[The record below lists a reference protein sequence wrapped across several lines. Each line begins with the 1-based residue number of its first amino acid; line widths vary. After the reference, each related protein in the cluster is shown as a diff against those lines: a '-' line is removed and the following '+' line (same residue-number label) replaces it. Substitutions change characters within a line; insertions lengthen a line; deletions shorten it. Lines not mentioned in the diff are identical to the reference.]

1 MRKLENNVLQ
11 RFMFELIEVLKE
23 YNETT
28 NTHTAKSLNI
38 PFIISTLYQNFSEK
52 ADKYD
57 EFIQDLCLY
66 PDYNFL
72 ILDSQNDYSGIIDV
86 EINLVKYPNEEN
98 EQYYMNGHSPNY
110 DYKLCFTYD
119 TRDYGYCQCTPDMP
133 DYREDK

>member
-1 MRKLENNVLQ
+1 MEKLENNVLQ

-57 EFIQDLCLY
+57 EFIQAYVRLGEKGRTLLR
-66 PDYNFL
+66 L
-72 ILDSQNDYSGIIDV
+72 IADRMIELEID
-86 EINLVKYPNEEN
+86 
-98 EQYYMNGHSPNY
+98 
-110 DYKLCFTYD
+110 
-119 TRDYGYCQCTPDMP
+119 
-133 DYREDK
+133 

>member
-86 EINLVKYPNEEN
+86 EINLVKYPDEEN
-98 EQYYMNGHSPNY
+98 EQCYMNSHSSNY
-110 DYKLCFTYD
+110 NYKF
-119 TRDYGYCQCTPDMP
+119 
-133 DYREDK
+133 